1 MAKLGGMAA
10 ASTAESRFV
19 GAGGG
24 AGVHSSSSS
33 RPLCARGAPGARR
46 ARARARGARMVRAR
60 GGARRLRNGSLEGRS
75 SCARARARAR
85 RPPRGGGARREGA
98 GFFGDERGAVVV
110 GGVAEQG
117 SAGQG

>member
-24 AGVHSSSSS
+24 AGVHSGSSS

-46 ARARARGARMVRAR
+46 ARARARGVRMVRAR
-60 GGARRLRNGSLEGRS
+60 GKGRRLRDGSLEGRS
-75 SCARARARAR
+75 SCARARARDGR
-85 RPPRGGGARREGA
+85 RVAGGARREGA
-98 GFFGDERGAVVV
+98 GFFGDERGAVVG

-117 SAGQG
+117 SAGQS

>member
-19 GAGGG
+19 G
-24 AGVHSSSSS
+24 
-33 RPLCARGAPGARR
+33 
-46 ARARARGARMVRAR
+46 
-60 GGARRLRNGSLEGRS
+60 
-75 SCARARARAR
+75 ARAR